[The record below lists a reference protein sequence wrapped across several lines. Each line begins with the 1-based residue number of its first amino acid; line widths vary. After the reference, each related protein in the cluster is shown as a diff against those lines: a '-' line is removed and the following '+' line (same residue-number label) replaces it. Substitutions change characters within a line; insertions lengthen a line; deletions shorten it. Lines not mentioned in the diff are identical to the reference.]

1 MTLILKEA
9 SAQYLSRWSRIPE
22 DLHLDGEVVRRLI
35 GKSPQAATPAEL
47 IAMINQGISFS
58 EFEDLQACLEVTK
71 IRMAELLNIS
81 KATLHRREAARGLQP
96 DESDRLVRFARLLG
110 RAVDVFESLDGARR
124 WLKAPQYGLGEAI
137 PLEYAKTDVGAR
149 EVELLLGRIEHG
161 VYS

>member
-1 MTLILKEA
+1 
-9 SAQYLSRWSRIPE
+9 
-22 DLHLDGEVVRRLI
+22 
-35 GKSPQAATPAEL
+35 
-47 IAMINQGISFS
+47 
-58 EFEDLQACLEVTK
+58 
-71 IRMAELLNIS
+71 
-81 KATLHRREAARGLQP
+81 
-96 DESDRLVRFARLLG
+96 LVRFARLLG